1 MNSASRYRGFLLGSL
16 VGDAL
21 GLPANGRAHHIVR
34 MYFKGIKGY
43 TDEYY
48 TTASPTGL
56 RLGQTSI
63 DVRLTLKSLP
73 NNPLLAIDL
82 WIHEFFQVSET
93 WQKTLTKL
101 SHELLE
107 KPTLEQTLLGKLL
120 DEKTKRKILDG
131 LDLFPTDLVSH
142 FDGAMTEPDAIQ
154 FALSMLLRNHDD
166 FETTV
171 LSTINMG
178 GLSRLTGAITGGIMG
193 LLHGEKSIPESL
205 ILGLEHSEEILSALN
220 A

>member
-21 GLPANGRAHHIVR
+21 GLPANGRPHHIVR

-56 RLGQTSI
+56 RAGQTSI
-63 DVRLTLKSLP
+63 DPRPILKSLP
-73 NNPLLAIDL
+73 ENPSLAIDL
-82 WIHEFFQVSET
+82 WIHNFFQLSET

-107 KPTLEQTLLGKLL
+107 KPTLEQTLLGKLF
-120 DEKTKRKILDG
+120 DEKAKQKILDG

-154 FALSMLLRNHDD
+154 FALSMLLRSHDD

-178 GLSRLTGAITGGIMG
+178 GLSRLTGAIAGGMMG

-205 ILGLEHSEEILSALN
+205 ILGLERSEEILSALN
-220 A
+220 S